1 MYNNIKKNLNN
12 NSIREA
18 FIGPVNKIK
27 IQKMKEKLKKS
38 MK

>member
-12 NSIREA
+12 NSILEA
-18 FIGPVNKIK
+18 FSSPINKIK

-38 MK
+38 LK